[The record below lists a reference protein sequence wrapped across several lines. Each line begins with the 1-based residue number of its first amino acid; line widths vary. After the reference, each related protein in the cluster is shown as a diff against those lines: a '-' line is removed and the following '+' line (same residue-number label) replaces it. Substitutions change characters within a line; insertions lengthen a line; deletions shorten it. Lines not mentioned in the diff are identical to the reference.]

1 MPKRSIEVSIEL
13 SDAADVKRI
22 AGALRLL
29 RLYAEQQG
37 HSEIIDFADEVEEAL
52 QNVDITTKTFF

>member
-1 MPKRSIEVSIEL
+1 MPKRSIEVNIEL

-22 AGALRLL
+22 AGAIRLL

-37 HSEIIDFADEVEEAL
+37 HSEIIEFTDEVEEAL